1 MLEPGF
7 TQGDGMKF
15 DRCLTAFGAL
25 LLLASGGCVT
35 MTQEDYAQ
43 QQSEMTTLREDVQ
56 KVRERQQAVDMELQA
71 LHRDIEATRAGSN
84 DAGLRA
90 RLDEQD
96 RRIQTL
102 AAARET
108 DRREIV
114 EDVARRV
121 SAIVSGG
128 GTSRATGTRATTG
141 RANQNA
147 AKTENFY
154 EHVVK
159 SGETLSAIAKAY
171 GTTSSAILKA
181 SNLKSENV
189 RVGQKLLV
197 PAK

>member
-1 MLEPGF
+1 
-7 TQGDGMKF
+7 MKF
-15 DRCLTAFGAL
+15 NRCSIAFGAL
-25 LLLASGGCVT
+25 LLLAAGGCVT
-35 MTQEDYAQ
+35 MTREDYAQ
-43 QQSEMTTLREDVQ
+43 QQSEMTTLREDLQ

-71 LHRDIEATRAGSN
+71 LHRDIETTRAGSN

-108 DRREIV
+108 DRKEIV

-121 SAIVSGG
+121 SAIVNGA
-128 GTSRATGTRATTG
+128 GTSRATGARATTG
-141 RANQNA
+141 RASPPA
-147 AKTENFY
+147 TKTENFY

-171 GTTSSAILKA
+171 GTTAGAILKA